1 MSLKLP
7 IFLQSERASRSWLK
21 MLMRAAVDPP
31 RREFRTIIDDIN
43 FAAGMRVRASNTT
56 FLQVRVLYYQGI
68 SNAFD
73 NISVM
78 KVRNRSLGLEVAIL
92 FPVARI

>member
-1 MSLKLP
+1 MEMNGEQTESADAKELFNSFD
-7 IFLQSERASRSWLK
+7 IG
-21 MLMRAAVDPP
+21 
-31 RREFRTIIDDIN
+31 IN